1 MFLRYSVAKYI
12 FILKYLKGGLKE
24 DMEKGSPYSAQ
35 QPPPPQ
41 YNQPPPAYAPVGQQ
55 TAATVVIQQP
65 QHVLLRQTFREVPV
79 RLNCQSCQ
87 ADIMTATHYETGM
100 LTWMAVGIICL
111 FGGWLGCCLIPFCV
125 DACKDVVHTC
135 PNCKQMVGKYN
146 RLS

>member
-1 MFLRYSVAKYI
+1 
-12 FILKYLKGGLKE
+12 
-24 DMEKGSPYSAQ
+24 MEKGSPYPAQ

-41 YNQPPPAYAPVGQQ
+41 YNQPPPAYAPPGQQ

-65 QHVLLRQTFREVPV
+65 HVLLRQTFREVPV

-87 ADIMTATHYETGM
+87 ADIMTATNYETGM

-111 FGGWLGCCLIPFCV
+111 FGGWLGCCLIPFCI